1 MRQEQQGARTV
12 LLALAL
18 ARALRA
24 RAMSVLPALV
34 RARAMSVSDQP
45 VLW

>member
-18 ARALRA
+18 ARAVRA

-34 RARAMSVSDQP
+34 RQQQLQQQHHHHD
-45 VLW
+45 